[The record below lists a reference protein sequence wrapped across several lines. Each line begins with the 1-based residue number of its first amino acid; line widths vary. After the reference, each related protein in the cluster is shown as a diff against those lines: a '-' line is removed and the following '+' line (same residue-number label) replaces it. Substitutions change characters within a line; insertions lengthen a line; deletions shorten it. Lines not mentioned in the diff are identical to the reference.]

1 MSTSLVPAH
10 RPPYYAVI
18 FTSRRTEGDNGYAGT
33 AARMGRLAAQQPGY
47 LGHESVRGADGR
59 GITVAYFTDEAA
71 VAAWR
76 ENAEHAAA
84 RAYGREHW
92 YEEYV
97 VHVARVERAYG
108 SGPDGGGR
116 VTGGAARGRGAGA
129 SVPRT

>member
-18 FTSRRTEGDNGYAGT
+18 FTSRRTAADDGFAET
-33 AARMGRLAAQQPGY
+33 AARMERLAAEQPGF

-59 GITVAYFTDEAA
+59 GITVAYFTDGAA

-97 VHVARVERAYG
+97 VHVAKVERAYA
-108 SGPDGGGR
+108 SGQDGGGH
-116 VTGGAARGRGAGA
+116 VTDADPGRGTGA
-129 SVPRT
+129 SARRT